1 MNVRQFERAYR
12 ANEPD
17 ATSADIH
24 MYFKEGDQD
33 GNGKLSF
40 PELA

>member
-1 MNVRQFERAYR
+1 MNMRQFERAYR
-12 ANEPD
+12 AKEPD
-17 ATSADIH
+17 AAIADIQTEF
-24 MYFKEGDQD
+24 MKGDQD